1 MNCPVNQAGK
11 TLWVGWGDNE
21 LGPKG
26 RAWREHM
33 VSLAVMGS
41 SVDRLGRQPR
51 SESLVPVGGPQ

>member
-1 MNCPVNQAGK
+1 
-11 TLWVGWGDNE
+11 
-21 LGPKG
+21 
-26 RAWREHM
+26 M